1 MVPIMS
7 DRFIKF
13 FKQLV
18 LLFLFFPLVLTS
30 QSGVKEYSK
39 DIALYQAKF
48 FIINEILGSSLDY
61 DKFIIDPLAASKS
74 SEITS
79 IFYEGKNKKGLV
91 LGFFD
96 DFWVQDSRSTN
107 FKGYSFKNIEFDT
120 ALKLLNK
127 IESIIENEKKFLNAD
142 DNENNIYFNFDEMVF
157 LIYREGPLR
166 GRIRISWNNFDGE
179 WENTSFRRTKRRFEK
194 SGN

>member
-1 MVPIMS
+1 MS

-96 DFWVQDSRSTN
+96 DFWVQDSRSGN
-107 FKGYSFKNIEFDT
+107 FKGYSFKNIEYQK

>member
-1 MVPIMS
+1 MS

-79 IFYEGKNKKGLV
+79 IFYDGKNKKGLV

-96 DFWVQDSRSTN
+96 DFWVQDSRSGN

-179 WENTSFRRTKRRFEK
+179 WENTSFRRTKRRFEN
-194 SGN
+194 SID